1 MKKIYLIH
9 INYISVIYINFIDY
23 RKNYNIYDT
32 FIINRKEQE
41 INKIEDYFIIPPLFR
56 NFDFYPINI
65 SLLNSC
71 VTNLRKDFKFILYQG
86 LLSKINAF
94 INFSLSKAYFL
105 EYFLI
110 SIDTPIIKIDTKLNI
125 EINKIEY
132 ELKYFDNFQSEN
144 RKRINCLNV
153 TFQYIKK
160 FLFFNE
166 KN

>member
-1 MKKIYLIH
+1 M
-9 INYISVIYINFIDY
+9 
-23 RKNYNIYDT
+23 
-32 FIINRKEQE
+32 
-41 INKIEDYFIIPPLFR
+41 
-56 NFDFYPINI
+56 
-65 SLLNSC
+65 
-71 VTNLRKDFKFILYQG
+71 
-86 LLSKINAF
+86 SKINAF